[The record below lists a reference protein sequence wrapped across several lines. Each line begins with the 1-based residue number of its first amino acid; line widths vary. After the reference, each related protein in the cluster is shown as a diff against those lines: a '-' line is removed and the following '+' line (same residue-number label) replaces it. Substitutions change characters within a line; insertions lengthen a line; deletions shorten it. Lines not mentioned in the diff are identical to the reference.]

1 VPLIALVRLWK
12 PAVLGLLL
20 AGIFTYRAILVH
32 QRDSARKQVA
42 GLTVEADELLASNS
56 KLLSSI
62 NDQNSALDEMHQ
74 EMTAAQQAAAQ
85 SQAASVREA
94 AATMG
99 KYEAAA
105 NAMNQARVPADC
117 EGAIEWGNAQ
127 GPELGQW

>member
-1 VPLIALVRLWK
+1 MPLIALVRLWK
-12 PAVLGLLL
+12 PAVIVLLL
-20 AGIFTYRAILVH
+20 AGIFAYRAILVH
-32 QRDSARKQVA
+32 QRDSARKQA
-42 GLTVEADELLASNS
+42 AALTVEAGELQASNS

-62 NDQNSALDEMHQ
+62 NEQNGALDQMHQ

-85 SQAASVREA
+85 SQSASVQEA
-94 AATMG
+94 AATMR